1 MNAIELYNE
10 GLMKARAG
18 QFDEAAEL
26 LREAIAKNPSH
37 VNSHNVLGKVL
48 ARTGSFKEARK
59 CWETA
64 LTIDPLNRTA
74 WACLQALEKRTGRR
88 IVWSVAFAAV
98 FVAAFVVLVS
108 TNQGV
113 RKIHTELSA
122 LVALLHERLLSSADL
137 GSEADS
143 TETISPTDG
152 VYPPDGVRPPPASEH
167 IASTEAPSDSALIRV
182 PAPTAPTPSW
192 KSEVQAAYEA
202 ALWDYER
209 RKFTRAMSKF
219 REVRNVSHW
228 HDLKDNA
235 QYWIGEC
242 WYAKGDYERA
252 LTEFEKVK
260 ALYPRENK
268 VLHARIKVAYCYY
281 RLGEDGKA
289 MDLVTRLQRE
299 PDKGACA
306 DQAIR
311 KLLRRIGSTRRKRSS

>member
-1 MNAIELYNE
+1 MEMNALELYNE
-10 GLMKARAG
+10 GLMKTRAG
-18 QFDEAAEL
+18 RFDEAAEL

-37 VNSHNVLGKVL
+37 VNSYNVLGKVL
-48 ARTGSFKEARK
+48 IRTGSFKEARK

-74 WACLQALEKRTGRR
+74 WACLQALEKKSARR
-88 IVWSVAFAAV
+88 IIRAVAFGGV
-98 FVAAFVVLVS
+98 IVAAFVVLVS
-108 TNQGV
+108 TNQSTNQEL
-113 RKIHTELSA
+113 RKIHTKLSA
-122 LVALLHERLLSSADL
+122 LFTLLDERLPPSSDP
-137 GSEADS
+137 GSEAAS
-143 TETISPTDG
+143 TEAVS
-152 VYPPDGVRPPPASEH
+152 PPDGVHPPPASEH
-167 IASTEAPSDSALIRV
+167 ITSTEVSSDSTLIRASV
-182 PAPTAPTPSW
+182 PTVPTPSW

-202 ALWDYER
+202 ALRDYEK
-209 RKFTRAMSKF
+209 RKFTRAMLKF

-242 WYAKGDYERA
+242 WYGKGNYERA
-252 LTEFEKVK
+252 LMEFEKVG

-289 MDLVTRLQRE
+289 RDLLTQLQRE

-306 DQAIR
+306 DRAIR
-311 KLLRRIGSTRRKRSS
+311 KLLRRIGSKRRKRSS